1 MLIVVR
7 HGRTA
12 ANAAGLLQGRV
23 DHDLD
28 EAGRA
33 QAVAIARVLEGVDR
47 VVTSPLRRSRS
58 TAEAFGVDVTVD
70 DRWIELDYGHW
81 DEVPIGEVAAADWRA
96 WRADPAYVPP
106 GGESLATLQVRVA
119 AACEELVEE
128 CTGSDVA
135 VVTHVSPI
143 KAAVCWAL
151 GAGPEMTWR
160 MYVGQASISRI
171 RMGPNGPVLASFNEV
186 AHLVD

>member
-1 MLIVVR
+1 VLIVVR

-28 EAGRA
+28 PNGRA

-47 VVTSPLRRSRS
+47 IVSSPLRRARA

-81 DEVPIGEVAAADWRA
+81 DELPIRDVAAEDWRA
-96 WRADPAYVPP
+96 WRADPAFVPP
-106 GGESLATLQVRVA
+106 GGESLVALQERVA
-119 AACEELVEE
+119 AACDELVEE
-128 CTGSDVA
+128 STDHDVA

-143 KAAVCWAL
+143 KAAVSWAL
-151 GAGPEMTWR
+151 GTGPATTWR
-160 MYVGQASISRI
+160 LNVAQASISRI
-171 RMGPNGPVLASFNEV
+171 RMGPNGPVLTSFNEI